1 MSRMSLDTAIRLSAE
16 VKGSANITKV
26 QRSLQDLAKGSQVT
40 ARQMGTLRSA
50 TFQYARANNTTIAGI
65 RNSVTAF
72 RGLQEQ
78 AKIGS
83 REFTRYGAEIQ
94 KLEGKLRGL
103 DGTAQKAGAS
113 LGKSLAAGL
122 ATAGVGRG
130 LQNITAQ
137 FGRFDSELR
146 KAAAI
151 EGGAGSFGILKKEI
165 EAVAS
170 VAAGTPTEVAA
181 LATAMSRAGF
191 SADQTAQSLRGIV
204 LGAEATDIA
213 FADMGGI
220 VGTILKTFQMN
231 ASQTGAVVDSLVKS
245 ANSADQTVRD
255 VGEAMSYAAGQASA
269 LGVSV
274 DDTLGLIAL
283 LADAGVKGSRAGTTL
298 ATGFNRIQIAAG
310 GGDSEIQ
317 DLIRGSAKM
326 IAAMDQLGASVLDA
340 EGKLKPMNEVLINI
354 KRQMQ
359 GLSTTDQAIFVKALF
374 GQEAGRGFLAVL
386 QRSEED
392 ISKMISQVNNAG
404 GTAEKTREKMRG
416 FDDSVKI
423 LGGNMEYLTNQI
435 GGMIGAA
442 LKPLIDGLNTA
453 TGAAQKLPEPVKAIG
468 SAAAAA
474 GISVLGLVAAV
485 AAIKATLAVVG
496 GLSVV
501 MGALSASFAT
511 VAGAATAAWAAITG
525 PVGLAVLAIA
535 GVTAAAYAMSPPF
548 KEFVDE
554 IPGRFEIFWQD
565 LQRQGV
571 ESFNQISA
579 GLIALRN
586 LFDSAITAI
595 TNMVPEPVRQIVG
608 TVQSMYGALANV
620 ADQIRQAFF
629 NAFAG
634 VENRFRD
641 MVFSI
646 IDNSNPLFAMLR
658 ALNVSVSEAAF
669 KAGTVP
675 IRSGGTGGRGV
686 SPKAFGSSG
695 ATAPV
700 PVLPPA
706 TGAAATRG
714 AAAGGGGGGGA
725 RQQSAEDRIAAM
737 PFGREIIAAA
747 KANSID
753 PALFAALVAQESGFN
768 PTARGRRRDGSFSG
782 AFGLAQLMPG
792 TARDLGVNP
801 RDPMQNL
808 MGGAKYLRQQM
819 DRFGLEGGLRAY
831 NQGPGA
837 QQRTP
842 GGNSQESREYPGKVL
857 AHYERFA
864 GSGEGLAG
872 LRAEGVQSQA
882 EAVKAMQD
890 QQKAAAELLA
900 TEDNRL
906 KLLQI
911 ADPLQKQ
918 IAESVIKQLTIQD
931 EYGKRLAESKSA
943 EETRS
948 LELAQQNALQSNTL
962 EMESSIND
970 LREDS
975 LKPLRDIVREHGDR
989 LAYEREYGGLLATG
1003 INPELA
1009 KQFMEIDRIAQAS
1022 KISLETQI
1030 ARLEVMAAE
1039 LPVDDKLRKSLEDQV
1054 KLKRELL
1061 GLVPEG
1067 AAEAKD
1073 DATETARVVNDR
1085 EKQQADAESRAE
1097 RLKDLYG
1104 SIGSTLEEGLIGA
1117 IQTGIDGLIDGTQRL
1132 DESLKEILSGVLS
1145 DIANQLLRFAV
1156 NTALKA
1162 AAPGIFADGGVFGGG
1177 SITPFANGG
1186 VVNEPTMFKFS
1197 QGGAMQNGLLGEA
1210 GPEAI
1215 LPLRR
1220 GPDGRLGVDAS
1231 GMAVPFQA
1239 TPAAAPN
1246 DLAVPFQATPAA
1258 APNDLAVP
1266 FQGATAPTA
1275 ASLAVP
1281 FMRSGNSSPAAM
1293 AAEAARAMASTPLE
1307 PIRLQ
1312 VESQVINRVEYAT
1325 VAQLRE
1331 AADAAALAGRDSA
1344 YEGMR
1349 NNPSIQRSLGMR

>member
-1 MSRMSLDTAIRLSAE
+1 MSRMSLETAIRLSAE
-16 VKGSANITKV
+16 VKGSANITKI
-26 QRSLQDLAKGSQVT
+26 QRSLQDLAKGSQTT
-40 ARQMGTLRSA
+40 ARDMDALRTA
-50 TFQYARANNTTIAGI
+50 TAQYARASEGSIAGL
-65 RNSVTAF
+65 RNSITAF

-78 AKIGS
+78 ARIGG
-83 REFTRYGAEIQ
+83 REFRRYGDELAR
-94 KLEGKLRGL
+94 LESRL
-103 DGTAQKAGAS
+103 
-113 LGKSLAAGL
+113 KSLDQTSNRTALVAGL
-122 ATAGVGRG
+122 AGGVAGAIAV
-130 LQNITAQ
+130 Q
-137 FGRFDSELR
+137 
-146 KAAAI
+146 AANVA
-151 EGGAGSFGILKKEI
+151 GQGA
-165 EAVAS
+165 
-170 VAAGTPTEVAA
+170 
-181 LATAMSRAGF
+181 
-191 SADQTAQSLRGIV
+191 RGIV
-204 LGAEATDIA
+204 S
-213 FADMGGI
+213 
-220 VGTILKTFQMN
+220 VG
-231 ASQTGAVVDSLVKS
+231 
-245 ANSADQTVRD
+245 
-255 VGEAMSYAAGQASA
+255 
-269 LGVSV
+269 
-274 DDTLGLIAL
+274 
-283 LADAGVKGSRAGTTL
+283 
-298 ATGFNRIQIAAG
+298 
-310 GGDSEIQ
+310 
-317 DLIRGSAKM
+317 
-326 IAAMDQLGASVLDA
+326 LDA
-340 EGKLKPMNEVLINI
+340 ESARVRLRALSNEFGEYNKAQAASARIAQTL
-354 KRQMQ
+354 R
-359 GLSTTDQAIFVKALF
+359 LSTIEAEDAFAGLYASLRPTGVTVEEIEKAF
-374 GQEAGRGFLAVL
+374 IGF
-386 QRSEED
+386 
-392 ISKMISQVNNAG
+392 
-404 GTAEKTREKMRG
+404 
-416 FDDSVKI
+416 
-423 LGGNMEYLTNQI
+423 
-435 GGMIGAA
+435 
-442 LKPLIDGLNTA
+442 
-453 TGAAQKLPEPVKAIG
+453 
-468 SAAAAA
+468 
-474 GISVLGLVAAV
+474 
-485 AAIKATLAVVG
+485 
-496 GLSVV
+496 
-501 MGALSASFAT
+501 
-511 VAGAATAAWAAITG
+511 
-525 PVGLAVLAIA
+525 
-535 GVTAAAYAMSPPF
+535 TAAA
-548 KEFVDE
+548 
-554 IPGRFEIFWQD
+554 
-565 LQRQGV
+565 
-571 ESFNQISA
+571 
-579 GLIALRN
+579 RN
-586 LFDSAITAI
+586 
-595 TNMVPEPVRQIVG
+595 
-608 TVQSMYGALANV
+608 
-620 ADQIRQAFF
+620 
-629 NAFAG
+629 
-634 VENRFRD
+634 
-641 MVFSI
+641 
-646 IDNSNPLFAMLR
+646 
-658 ALNVSVSEAAF
+658 
-669 KAGTVP
+669 
-675 IRSGGTGGRGV
+675 
-686 SPKAFGSSG
+686 SG
-695 ATAPV
+695 ATAQESAAAMIQLRQALSSGILQGEELRSIREQAPLV
-700 PVLPPA
+700 AQAIAQEMGVTIGKLKELGAEGKITTDVVLRSLARLNETQLDKLNEQFNTGRQAIKDFQVEASVLGTEIARIFGPSAVSLLRTFTGALRDAANVMGSLTGNAQSLENIKIEQRASDQAGAEANQKFGLFTFDQGGKSSFFQNRRRQIMQQMQRERASVLPASEQLTPA
-706 TGAAATRG
+706 QIAAQQAAVNQRAQQAAA

-782 AFGLAQLMPG
+782 AFGLAQLKPD

-857 AHYERFA
+857 AQYQRFA

-943 EETRS
+943 EERRS

-962 EMESSIND
+962 ELESSIND

-1073 DATETARVVNDR
+1073 DATETARVVTDR
-1085 EKQQADAESRAE
+1085 EKQQADAEARAE
-1097 RLKDLYG
+1097 RLKDLYK

-1132 DESLKEILSGVLS
+1132 DESLKEILSGVLR

-1156 NTALKA
+1156 NTALKSTGL
-1162 AAPGIFADGGVFGGG
+1162 PIFADGGVFGGG

-1246 DLAVPFQATPAA
+1246 DLAVPF
-1258 APNDLAVP
+1258 
-1266 FQGATAPTA
+1266 
-1275 ASLAVP
+1275 
-1281 FMRSGNSSPAAM
+1281 MRSGNSSPAAM

-1307 PIRLQ
+1307 PIKLQ
-1312 VESQVINRVEYAT
+1312 VESRVINGVEYVT
-1325 VAQLRE
+1325 TSQLRE
-1331 AADAAALAGRDSA
+1331 ATEAAAMAGRDSA

>member
-50 TFQYARANNTTIAGI
+50 TFQYARANDTTIAGI

-94 KLEGKLRGL
+94 KLERKLRGL

-113 LGKSLAAGL
+113 LGKNLATGLAA
-122 ATAGVGRG
+122 AGIGRA
-130 LQNITAQ
+130 LQGITAQ
-137 FGRFDSELR
+137 AGRFDAELR

-151 EGGAGSFGILKKEI
+151 EGGAGSFGVLRKEI

-181 LATAMSRAGF
+181 LATALSRAGF
-191 SADQTAQSLRGIV
+191 SAKETTDSLRGIV
-204 LGAEATDIA
+204 LGAEATSVSFAEMGSIA
-213 FADMGGI
+213 ADNMRAFG
-220 VGTILKTFQMN
+220 L
-231 ASQTGAVVDSLVKS
+231 QTAETGRVVDILTQTANKS
-245 ANSADQTVRD
+245 NQTVLD
-255 VGEAMSYAAGQASA
+255 LGESMKYAAPIARTLGVPIDDLAGA
-269 LGVSV
+269 LG
-274 DDTLGLIAL
+274 L
-283 LADAGVKGSRAGTTL
+283 LANNGIRGSDAGTALR
-298 ATGFNRIQIAAG
+298 TGLTRLQIAAG
-310 GGDSEIQ
+310 GADSEVAN
-317 DLIRGSAKM
+317 LTRGNVQLTK
-326 IAAMDQLGASVLDA
+326 AMATLGSSILDTS
-340 EGKLKPMNEVLINI
+340 GKLKPMDQVLIGL
-354 KRQMQ
+354 KQSFAL
-359 GLSTTDQAIFVKALF
+359 LSTTDQAILAKALF
-374 GQEAGRGFLAVL
+374 GTEAG
-386 QRSEED
+386 
-392 ISKMISQVNNAG
+392 SKFQALLNSTEGSITSMFTATRNAG
-404 GTAEKTREKMRG
+404 GVAAETRKNMEG
-416 FDDSVKI
+416 FDFSIKV
-423 LGGNMEYLTNQI
+423 LGGNIESLTNQI
-435 GGMIGAA
+435 GGVIGAG
-442 LKPLIDGLNTA
+442 LKPLIDFLNTA
-453 TGAAQKLPEPVKAIG
+453 IGLAQKLPEPVKAIG
-468 SAAAAA
+468 ATSAAA
-474 GISVLGLVAAV
+474 GLLVLGLALAINTLKLSLGVVGSLRAYIATTAAAGKASAV
-485 AAIKATLAVVG
+485 AAGQVGTLGARLAAIGKIGIIVVGVSVVVNGISKLIEVQERLDAISNSSTEQFGAQVGGSALPRDNVDRLIKENRAEYQRRKKEFESVRFPGLTGQDEIAKAAMLQLDTRLAKLESMRDKAPTARNAAGTPVGAVVG
-496 GLSVV
+496 GS
-501 MGALSASFAT
+501 
-511 VAGAATAAWAAITG
+511 
-525 PVGLAVLAIA
+525 
-535 GVTAAAYAMSPPF
+535 
-548 KEFVDE
+548 
-554 IPGRFEIFWQD
+554 
-565 LQRQGV
+565 
-571 ESFNQISA
+571 
-579 GLIALRN
+579 
-586 LFDSAITAI
+586 
-595 TNMVPEPVRQIVG
+595 
-608 TVQSMYGALANV
+608 
-620 ADQIRQAFF
+620 
-629 NAFAG
+629 
-634 VENRFRD
+634 
-641 MVFSI
+641 
-646 IDNSNPLFAMLR
+646 
-658 ALNVSVSEAAF
+658 
-669 KAGTVP
+669 
-675 IRSGGTGGRGV
+675 SGG
-686 SPKAFGSSG
+686 A
-695 ATAPV
+695 
-700 PVLPPA
+700 
-706 TGAAATRG
+706 

-768 PTARGRRRDGSFSG
+768 PTARGRRADGSFSG
-782 AFGLAQLMPG
+782 AFGLAQLKPD
-792 TARDLGVNP
+792 TAREVGVNINDP
-801 RDPMQNL
+801 RENL
-808 MGGAKYLRQQM
+808 LGGARYLRQQI

-857 AHYERFA
+857 ARARRFGFDGD
-864 GSGEGLAG
+864 GS
-872 LRAEGVQSQA
+872 AEDM
-882 EAVKAMQD
+882 EAIGRGIDSRKAMQD

-931 EYGKRLAESKSA
+931 KYGKRLAESRSP

-948 LELAQQNALQSNTL
+948 LELAQQNALQSNSL
-962 EMESSIND
+962 ELERSIND

-975 LKPLRDIVREHGDR
+975 LKPLSDIVREHGDR

-1073 DATETARVVNDR
+1073 DATETARVVTDR
-1085 EKQQADAESRAE
+1085 EKQQADAEAKAA

-1132 DESLKEILSGVLS
+1132 DESLKEILSGVLR

-1156 NTALKA
+1156 NTALKSTGL
-1162 AAPGIFADGGVFGGG
+1162 PIFADGGVFGGG

-1220 GPDGRLGVDAS
+1220 GPDGRLGVEAS

-1246 DLAVPFQATPAA
+1246 D
-1258 APNDLAVP
+1258 
-1266 FQGATAPTA
+1266 
-1275 ASLAVP
+1275 LAVP

-1307 PIRLQ
+1307 PIKLQ
-1312 VESQVINRVEYAT
+1312 VESRVINGVEYVT
-1325 VAQLRE
+1325 TSQLRE
-1331 AADAAALAGRDSA
+1331 ATEAAAMAGRDSA

>member
-1 MSRMSLDTAIRLSAE
+1 
-16 VKGSANITKV
+16 VGC
-26 QRSLQDLAKGSQVT
+26 
-40 ARQMGTLRSA
+40 
-50 TFQYARANNTTIAGI
+50 
-65 RNSVTAF
+65 RN
-72 RGLQEQ
+72 RRR
-78 AKIGS
+78 IGG
-83 REFTRYGAEIQ
+83 REFTRYGAEVQ
-94 KLEGKLRGL
+94 RLERNLRGL

-310 GGDSEIQ
+310 GGDSEMQ

-423 LGGNMEYLTNQI
+423 LGGNIESLTNQI
-435 GGMIGAA
+435 GGVIGAG
-442 LKPLIDGLNTA
+442 LKPLIDFLNTA
-453 TGAAQKLPEPVKAIG
+453 IGAAQKLPEPVKAIG
-468 SAAAAA
+468 AAAAAA

-608 TVQSMYGALANV
+608 TVQGMYGALANV

-706 TGAAATRG
+706 TGGAAGGGAAATRG

-747 KANSID
+747 KSNSID

-768 PTARGRRRDGSFSG
+768 PTARRRRRHGSFSG
-782 AFGLAQLMPG
+782 AIGLAQLMPG

-857 AHYERFA
+857 AQYQRFA

-890 QQKAAAELLA
+890 RLQAAKDLLVTEQDRLNILAAEGAL
-900 TEDNRL
+900 E
-906 KLLQI
+906 KL
-911 ADPLQKQ
+911 
-918 IAESVIKQLTIQD
+918 IAESRIKQRNTEE
-931 EYGKRLAESKSA
+931 EYNNKINEPGVGV
-943 EETRS
+943 EERQT
-948 LELAQQNALQSNTL
+948 LQLALQKSLQGDSIDL
-962 EMESSIND
+962 ERGIAA
-970 LREDS
+970 LREDAI
-975 LKPLRDIVREHGDR
+975 KPMTDITKEYGDR

-1022 KISLETQI
+1022 KISLEMQI
-1030 ARLEVMAAE
+1030 ATLEMMTAQ
-1039 LPVDDKLRKSLEDQV
+1039 LPVDSALRKSLEDQV

-1073 DATETARVVNDR
+1073 DATETARVVTDR
-1085 EKQQADAESRAE
+1085 EKQQADAEAKAA

-1117 IQTGIDGLIDGTQRL
+1117 LQTGIDGLIDGTQRL
-1132 DESLKEILSGVLS
+1132 DESLKEILSGVLR

-1156 NTALKA
+1156 NTALKSTGL
-1162 AAPGIFADGGVFGGG
+1162 PIFADGGVFGGG

-1220 GPDGRLGVDAS
+1220 GPDGRLGVEAS

-1246 DLAVPFQATPAA
+1246 D
-1258 APNDLAVP
+1258 
-1266 FQGATAPTA
+1266 
-1275 ASLAVP
+1275 LAVP

-1312 VESQVINRVEYAT
+1312 VESQRDQSRRICHR
-1325 VAQLRE
+1325 RP
-1331 AADAAALAGRDSA
+1331 AARGHEAAALAGRDSA
-1344 YEGMR
+1344 YDGMR

>member
-1 MSRMSLDTAIRLSAE
+1 
-16 VKGSANITKV
+16 
-26 QRSLQDLAKGSQVT
+26 
-40 ARQMGTLRSA
+40 
-50 TFQYARANNTTIAGI
+50 
-65 RNSVTAF
+65 
-72 RGLQEQ
+72 LQEQ

-416 FDDSVKI
+416 FGDSVKI

-453 TGAAQKLPEPVKAIG
+453 IGAAQKLPEPVKAIG
-468 SAAAAA
+468 ATSAAA
-474 GISVLGLVAAV
+474 GLLVLGLALAINTLKLSLGVVGSLRAYIATTAAAGKASAV
-485 AAIKATLAVVG
+485 AAGQVGTLGARLAAIGKIGIIVVGVSVVVNGISKLIEVQERLDAISNSSTEQFGAQVGGSALPRDNVDRLIKENRAEYQRRKKEFESVRFPGLTGQDEIAKAAMLQLDTRLAKLESMRDKAPTARNAAGTPVGAVVG
-496 GLSVV
+496 G
-501 MGALSASFAT
+501 
-511 VAGAATAAWAAITG
+511 
-525 PVGLAVLAIA
+525 
-535 GVTAAAYAMSPPF
+535 
-548 KEFVDE
+548 
-554 IPGRFEIFWQD
+554 
-565 LQRQGV
+565 
-571 ESFNQISA
+571 
-579 GLIALRN
+579 
-586 LFDSAITAI
+586 
-595 TNMVPEPVRQIVG
+595 
-608 TVQSMYGALANV
+608 
-620 ADQIRQAFF
+620 
-629 NAFAG
+629 
-634 VENRFRD
+634 
-641 MVFSI
+641 
-646 IDNSNPLFAMLR
+646 
-658 ALNVSVSEAAF
+658 
-669 KAGTVP
+669 
-675 IRSGGTGGRGV
+675 
-686 SPKAFGSSG
+686 SSG
-695 ATAPV
+695 
-700 PVLPPA
+700 
-706 TGAAATRG
+706 GAAATRG

-753 PALFAALVAQESGFN
+753 PALFAALVAQESGFRQS
-768 PTARGRRRDGSFSG
+768 AVSSSG
-782 AFGLAQLMPG
+782 AIGLAQLMPG

-872 LRAEGVQSQA
+872 LRAEGMQSQA

-890 QQKAAAELLA
+890 RLQAAKDLLVTEQDRLNILAAEGAL
-900 TEDNRL
+900 E
-906 KLLQI
+906 KL
-911 ADPLQKQ
+911 
-918 IAESVIKQLTIQD
+918 IAESRIKQRNT
-931 EYGKRLAESKSA
+931 
-943 EETRS
+943 EEKYNNKINEPGVGVEERQT
-948 LELAQQNALQSNTL
+948 LQLALQKSLQGDSIDL
-962 EMESSIND
+962 ERGIAA
-970 LREDS
+970 LREDAI
-975 LKPLRDIVREHGDR
+975 KPMTDITKEYGDR

-1085 EKQQADAESRAE
+1085 EKQQADAEARAE
-1097 RLKDLYG
+1097 RLKDLYK

-1132 DESLKEILSGVLS
+1132 DESLKEILSGVLR

-1156 NTALKA
+1156 NTALKSTGL
-1162 AAPGIFADGGVFGGG
+1162 PIFADGGVFGGG

>member
-1 MSRMSLDTAIRLSAE
+1 MSRMSLETAIRLSAE

-26 QRSLQDLAKGSQVT
+26 QRSLQDLAKGSQTT

-50 TFQYARANNTTIAGI
+50 TFQYARANDTTIAGI

-78 AKIGS
+78 ARIGS

-191 SADQTAQSLRGIV
+191 TADQTAQSLRGIV

-245 ANSADQTVRD
+245 ANSADQTVTD

-298 ATGFNRIQIAAG
+298 ATGFSRIQIAAG

-340 EGKLKPMNEVLINI
+340 EGKLKPMNEVLVNI

-392 ISKMISQVNNAG
+392 ISKMIAQVNNAG

-416 FDDSVKI
+416 FGDSVKI

-435 GGMIGAA
+435 GGVIGAG
-442 LKPLIDGLNTA
+442 LKPLIDFLNIA
-453 TGAAQKLPEPVKAIG
+453 IGVAQKLPEQAKAIG
-468 SAAAAA
+468 ATSAAAGLLVLGFALAINTLKLSLGVVGSLRAYIATTAAA
-474 GISVLGLVAAV
+474 GKASAV
-485 AAIKATLAVVG
+485 AAGQVGTLGARLAAIGKIGIIVVGVSVVVNGISKLIEVQERLDAISNSSTEQFGAQVGGSALPRDNVDRLIKENRAEYQRRKKEFESVRFPGLTGQDEIAKAAMLQLDTRLAKLESMRDKAPTARNAAGTPVGAVVG
-496 GLSVV
+496 GS
-501 MGALSASFAT
+501 
-511 VAGAATAAWAAITG
+511 
-525 PVGLAVLAIA
+525 
-535 GVTAAAYAMSPPF
+535 
-548 KEFVDE
+548 
-554 IPGRFEIFWQD
+554 
-565 LQRQGV
+565 
-571 ESFNQISA
+571 
-579 GLIALRN
+579 
-586 LFDSAITAI
+586 
-595 TNMVPEPVRQIVG
+595 
-608 TVQSMYGALANV
+608 
-620 ADQIRQAFF
+620 
-629 NAFAG
+629 
-634 VENRFRD
+634 
-641 MVFSI
+641 
-646 IDNSNPLFAMLR
+646 
-658 ALNVSVSEAAF
+658 
-669 KAGTVP
+669 
-675 IRSGGTGGRGV
+675 
-686 SPKAFGSSG
+686 
-695 ATAPV
+695 
-700 PVLPPA
+700 
-706 TGAAATRG
+706 
-714 AAAGGGGGGGA
+714 GGGGKGEKEKKI
-725 RQQSAEDRIAAM
+725 SDAEQNRLELERIRRK
-737 PFGREIIAAA
+737 PFGKEIIAAA
-747 KANSID
+747 EANNID
-753 PALFAALVAQESGFN
+753 PRLYAGLVEQESNFN

-782 AFGLAQLMPG
+782 AFGPAQLKPD
-792 TARDLGVNP
+792 TAREVGVNINDP
-801 RDPMQNL
+801 RENL
-808 MGGAKYLRQQM
+808 LGGARYLRQQI

-842 GGNSQESREYPGKVL
+842 GGTDSESREYPGKVL
-857 AHYERFA
+857 ARARRFGFDGD
-864 GSGEGLAG
+864 GS
-872 LRAEGVQSQA
+872 AEDM
-882 EAVKAMQD
+882 EAIGRGIDSRKAMQD

-943 EETRS
+943 DETRS
-948 LELAQQNALQSNTL
+948 LELAQQNALQSNAL

-975 LKPLRDIVREHGDR
+975 LKPLRDSVREHGDR

-1039 LPVDDKLRKSLEDQV
+1039 LPVADKLRKSLEDQV

-1073 DATETARVVNDR
+1073 DATETARVVTDR
-1085 EKQQADAESRAE
+1085 EKQQADAEAKAA

-1117 IQTGIDGLIDGTQRL
+1117 LQTGIDGLIDGTQRL
-1132 DESLKEILSGVLS
+1132 DESLKEILSGVLR

-1156 NTALKA
+1156 TTGLNAL
-1162 AAPGIFADGGVFGGG
+1162 GGG
-1177 SITPFANGG
+1177 G
-1186 VVNEPTMFKFS
+1186 
-1197 QGGAMQNGLLGEA
+1197 GGAGGLLGFGMSDQLSPSLFSGA
-1210 GPEAI
+1210 GPVSFAGGGYTGDKSRTGGIDGQGGFPAI
-1215 LPLRR
+1215 LHPQETVIDHSR
-1220 GPDGRLGVDAS
+1220 
-1231 GMAVPFQA
+1231 MM
-1239 TPAAAPN
+1239 
-1246 DLAVPFQATPAA
+1246 
-1258 APNDLAVP
+1258 AVP
-1266 FQGATAPTA
+1266 FQGAAAPTAASLAVPFSFAGGGYTGDKSRTGGIDGQGGFPAILHPQETVIDHSRMMAVPFQGAAAPTA

-1331 AADAAALAGRDSA
+1331 AADAAAMAGRDSA